1 MLARIPLSTR
11 LFGLSI
17 LTLVIVLVITI
28 LGLSGMKG
36 IQAHVNSLYEDSVIP
51 LGDAALVS
59 ESLQDMRNRALV
71 VLMTNDADGL
81 IKQGRA
87 DAVFSALDKVIDDNW
102 NAFAKYSASAEQK
115 TAADAFSSELARYR
129 SARSEIFTAIGGGD
143 SEKANAV
150 ARSQAGPAFNGVL
163 KALKKITEIRVQE
176 SRQRYVAAENDYNAA
191 LKIDIAVVVAS
202 ILLAAVLTRAVHH
215 SITIPLG
222 GMIKVMG
229 RIAENDT
236 SVTVIGCDQP
246 TEIGQVARAVEVFRV
261 NAVERLRM
269 ERNEKDAQAARE
281 ARAQTIEGLIGEF
294 DRVVSE
300 VLSIGAGAATELDA
314 AAQSMAST
322 AVQTNHQAATV
333 AAASEEASASAQ
345 TVASAAEEL
354 SSSISEIAR
363 QVAHSNQ
370 ITRTT
375 SEEANLASETVRGL
389 AERSSKIGEVVSLIN
404 DIASQTNLLAL
415 NATIEAARAGE
426 AGKGFAVVAN
436 EVKNL
441 ANQTG
446 RATGEISAQVGAVQS
461 VTQDVVDVIVRI
473 VARIEEI
480 NQIAAAIAA
489 AVEEQ
494 AAATAEIARNV
505 EQTAAGTQE
514 ISISIVA
521 VTQAAA
527 ETESASG
534 QVLESAR
541 SLTQDANMLK
551 GAVDT
556 FLAGVRS
563 A

>member
-11 LFGLSI
+11 LFGLAV
-17 LTLVIVLVITI
+17 LTFIVVAVITF

-36 IQAHVNSLYEDSVIP
+36 IQAHVNALYEDSVKP
-51 LGDAALVS
+51 LGQAALVS
-59 ESLQDMRNRALV
+59 ESLQEMRSRALV
-71 VLMTNDADGL
+71 VLMTNDAEGL

-87 DAVFSALDKVIDDNW
+87 DAVFSALDKAIDDNW
-102 NAFAKYSASAEQK
+102 DAFVKYNAPAEQK
-115 TAADAFSSELARYR
+115 TVADAFSAELARYR
-129 SARSEIFTAIGGGD
+129 SARSETFAAIGSGD
-143 SEKANAV
+143 SEKASAV

-163 KALKKITEIRVQE
+163 NALKKITEIRVQD
-176 SRQRYVAAENDYNAA
+176 SRQRYIEAENEYNAA
-191 LKIDIAVVVAS
+191 LKIDIVFVVVGV
-202 ILLAAVLTRAVHH
+202 LLSAALTRAVHH
-215 SITIPLG
+215 SITVPLG
-222 GMIKVMG
+222 EMIKVMG

-236 SVTVIGCDQP
+236 SVTVSGCDLP

-261 NAVERLRM
+261 NTIERLRM
-269 ERNEKDAQAARE
+269 AQNERDAQAARE

-294 DRVVSE
+294 DRVISE
-300 VLSIGAGAATELDA
+300 VLSVGAGAATELDA

-322 AVQTNHQAATV
+322 AVQTNRQAATV
-333 AAASEEASASAQ
+333 AAASEEASVSAQ

-354 SSSISEIAR
+354 SASITEIAR
-363 QVAHSNQ
+363 QVEHSNQ

-389 AERSSKIGEVVSLIN
+389 ADRSSKIGEVVSLIN

-446 RATGEISAQVGAVQS
+446 RATGEISAQIGAVQS
-461 VTQDVVDVIVRI
+461 VTQDVVNVIVRI

-514 ISISIVA
+514 ISVSIVG
-521 VTQAAA
+521 VTRAAA
-527 ETESASG
+527 ETESAAG

-541 SLTQDANMLK
+541 SLSQDATMLK
-551 GAVDT
+551 GAVGM
-556 FLAGVRS
+556 FLTGVRS